1 MNSKLLKI
9 LAIGAMA
16 MACVACDDD
25 DKDISCENVTCES
38 GTCDRGVC
46 VTDAMKAVQA
56 GAACDDTF
64 VEFCNG
70 DSMVYCAGNKV
81 VIDDCANDGGCSIV
95 KEKDGTKEVAT
106 AWCRG
111 TDKCTDTTATEP
123 YAAPYCVEEE
133 YEGEKIALASAWYC
147 VKNTEDSYTAIDMA
161 ITGIYDICDTTC
173 NADKTACEKIHAE
186 EGSTC
191 DEATYADKCDG
202 SIGLMCDDGIV
213 YAEDCGEGYA
223 CVKSDD
229 GLACAMPC
237 TGNEEKSICEY
248 DEFFGIAMSGK
259 FICKDGY
266 FTADEESVEYCN
278 NDCNEDGTAC
288 KKYLDNEGEACV
300 PGEYKEKCT
309 NGIVDFCY
317 EGETEGTGEI
327 TAFKCDEGY
336 TCTVF
341 ESENYADCVSAAEE
355 CTTEGETTPGCIDDY
370 FESYSFNYVC
380 TKASNGKLYY
390 LADATNATVCPNEGV
405 CNENGTAC
413 AE

>member
-70 DSMVYCAGNKV
+70 DSMVYCVANKV

-95 KEKDGTKEVAT
+95 KQKSEDGTKEVAT

-123 YAAPYCVEEE
+123 YTAPYCVEEE

-147 VKNTEDSYTAIDMA
+147 VKNTEGSYTAIDMA

-173 NADKTACEKIHAE
+173 NADKTACEKNFPH
-186 EGSTC
+186 
-191 DEATYADKCDG
+191 
-202 SIGLMCDDGIV
+202 
-213 YAEDCGEGYA
+213 
-223 CVKSDD
+223 
-229 GLACAMPC
+229 
-237 TGNEEKSICEY
+237 
-248 DEFFGIAMSGK
+248 
-259 FICKDGY
+259 
-266 FTADEESVEYCN
+266 
-278 NDCNEDGTAC
+278 
-288 KKYLDNEGEACV
+288 EGEACV

-309 NGIVDFCY
+309 NGVVDFCY

-327 TAFKCDEGY
+327 SAYKCDEGY

-341 ESENYADCVSAAEE
+341 ESENYADCVSAEADD
-355 CTTEGETTPGCIDDY
+355 CTEGETFVECVEDPFFGTTVDT
-370 FESYSFNYVC
+370 YVC
-380 TKASNGKLYY
+380 AKASNGKLYY
-390 LADATNATVCPNEGV
+390 ILKDYISCDDGYGT
-405 CNENGTAC
+405 CNEAGTAC